1 MYDSAIAGFRHL
13 RLAALALAI
22 LLPSL
27 AGASDAIAV
36 GIRTQPDAPISHVQV
51 VPGQNHW
58 LVSGRL
64 RLLPAPLPRS
74 NPGAVAWEVVDAG
87 RVVVQGRAVVYRV
100 VTADR
105 RARRFHF
112 RARLPHAPP
121 AGSTLRI
128 RHLPAPR

>member
-1 MYDSAIAGFRHL
+1 MYDPSVTGFRQL
-13 RLAALALAI
+13 PLAALALAM

-27 AGASDAIAV
+27 TSAGDVIAV
-36 GIRTQPDAPISHVQV
+36 GIRTQPDTPISHVRV

-64 RLLPAPLPRS
+64 RLLPDPLPRS

-87 RVVVQGRAVVYRV
+87 RVVAQGSAVVYRV

-121 AGSTLRI
+121 PGSTLRI
-128 RHLPAPR
+128 RHLSAPR